1 MKFSFRKF
9 FKSFSYAAKGIIEVF
24 KKEQNFK
31 VHTLAAILALLL
43 GCFFKISSW
52 EWCILILVI
61 AMVLAAEMVNTA
73 IENLCDVAEPNQNE
87 TIRVVKDVSAGM
99 VLVCALGSLVV
110 GIIIFLPKGIDFIK
124 SWL

>member
-1 MKFSFRKF
+1 MKFSFCKF

-43 GCFFKISSW
+43 GGFFKISSW

-87 TIRVVKDVSAGM
+87 TIRVVKDIAAGM
-99 VLVCALGSLVV
+99 VLVCAMGSLVV